1 MSAIRSVVL
10 AAIVLLYGVPA
21 FAQQVRSRGYGQ
33 ADLDEMIQLTL
44 ASRPLIIVRDTVI
57 GARDT
62 IPRSVLVLS
71 ARFILDGTI
80 VGNLTGVDANMYVRP
95 NAVVTGSV
103 TNIAGGFYPSER
115 AKTGGVED
123 RPLAPY
129 RVVRRDQDY
138 VIEGTVKFPALKLLG
153 GFQMPEYNRVDGLH
167 AELGPAILLPP
178 AFGVEPIVRGS
189 IGYATERE
197 EVLGRAQLELKRG
210 RSSLIAGWEDDL
222 SQTNDEWIR
231 ATLTNSVSSLW
242 NGKDYR
248 DYYQADRVFLEF
260 QRVLERGSRTSRYWI
275 RGQNELSRAL
285 VEGDPFVVWKPDS
298 VRFNLPVPKRRIT
311 SMFIGAQ
318 SEWVGA
324 SSAWDISGEI
334 EVAAKVQD
342 ADAVYKAYQARV
354 DYAMRAL
361 ANHTLSIEANFRGP
375 LPGTED
381 LPLQRWTFV
390 GGSGTLYTFPVAQFR
405 GDRLAFFETD
415 YRIPFARPLKVPL
428 LGRPALRLMHNI
440 GMAWSRSQE
449 PEFEQN
455 IGARLQFPFAFV
467 RVVTNPEHFG
477 DQAEF
482 TVGVTLPDKAYPW
495 EKSARI
501 GRR

>member
-1 MSAIRSVVL
+1 MTAIRSIVL
-10 AAIVLLYGVPA
+10 GAIVLLHGVPV

-33 ADLDEMIQLTL
+33 ADLDEIIQLALTSRTL
-44 ASRPLIIVRDTVI
+44 IVVRDTVI

-62 IPRSVLVLS
+62 IPQSVLVLS

-80 VGNLTGVDANMYVRP
+80 VGDLTGVDANIYVRP
-95 NAVVTGSV
+95 NAVVTGAV

-115 AKTGGVED
+115 AKIGSVED

-129 RVVRRDQDY
+129 RVIRRDHEY

-153 GFQMPEYNRVDGLH
+153 GFQMPEYNRVDGLR
-167 AELGPAILLPP
+167 AEIGPAILLPP

-210 RSSLIAGWEDDL
+210 RSTLIGGWEDDL
-222 SQTNDEWIR
+222 THTNDEWIR
-231 ATLTNSVSSLW
+231 STLRNSVSFLW
-242 NGKDYR
+242 NGKDYH
-248 DYYQADRVFLEF
+248 DYYEADRVFLEF

-275 RGQNELSRAL
+275 RGQNELSHAL

-298 VRFNLPVPKRRIT
+298 VRFNPAVLTRRIT

-318 SEWVGA
+318 SEWVGVT
-324 SSAWDISGEI
+324 SAWDISGEI

-342 ADAVYKAYQARV
+342 ADEVYKAYIARV
-354 DYAMRAL
+354 DYAMQAI
-361 ANHTLSIEANFRGP
+361 ANHTLHFEANFRGP
-375 LPGTED
+375 LPGTES

-390 GGSGTLYTFPVAQFR
+390 GGSGTLYTFPIAAFR
-405 GDRLAFFETD
+405 GDRLAFLETD
-415 YRIPFARPLKVPL
+415 YRIPFARPFKVPL
-428 LGRPALRLMHNI
+428 LGRPTLRLMHNI
-440 GMAWSRSQE
+440 GMAWSQFQE

-455 IGARLQFPFAFV
+455 IGVRLQFPFVFA
-467 RVVTNPEHFG
+467 RVVTNPEHLG
-477 DQAEF
+477 DDAKF
-482 TVGVTLPDKAYPW
+482 TLGVTLPDKAYPW
-495 EKSARI
+495 EKSAPKGKR
-501 GRR
+501 